1 MEGFGAPPSSALSNT
16 NMGHISDIYSNNL
29 GGLSTSVSEN
39 MDQLPTDHPTDGHA
53 PGSFMLNSGVSEQE
67 KQDIIKYIDELKYAS
82 RRDNALLEL
91 SR

>member
-16 NMGHISDIYSNNL
+16 NMGHISDIYSSNL

-39 MDQLPTDHPTDGHA
+39 MDQLPTDHPDGSA
-53 PGSFMLNSGVSEQE
+53 SGSFMLNSGVSEHE
-67 KQDIIKYIDELKYAS
+67 KQEIIRNIDELKYAS
-82 RRDNALLEL
+82 KRDNALLEL

>member
-16 NMGHISDIYSNNL
+16 NMGHISDIYSSNL

-39 MDQLPTDHPTDGHA
+39 MDQLPTDHPDVGSS
-53 PGSFMLNSGVSEQE
+53 GSFMLNSGVSEHE
-67 KQDIIKYIDELKYAS
+67 KQEIIKNIDELKYAS
-82 RRDNALLEL
+82 KRDNALLEL